1 MPMATDPKSRPSF
14 SAASRFRI
22 GLDAV
27 LRPALVLAVA
37 GMVNFLGA
45 KLHHRF
51 YWSAQTR
58 VELASST
65 LTILHSLTNRV
76 EVTLYYDTRN
86 RENFYPD
93 ILELLNA
100 YGDANKNISIRTV
113 DYTRDPAEA
122 MKVKEK
128 FNLPVSLAS
137 PNAPPAKD
145 LIIFACGDRHAVVP
159 GAVVVGAKT
168 VQMSSSEP
176 DFDPNEKRVQFVRK
190 PVTFNGEVLFT
201 SQ

>member
-22 GLDAV
+22 GLDVV
-27 LRPALVLAVA
+27 LRTALVLAVA

-86 RENFYPD
+86 RENFYPS
-93 ILELLNA
+93 NA
-100 YGDANKNISIRTV
+100 PGR
-113 DYTRDPAEA
+113 P
-122 MKVKEK
+122 
-128 FNLPVSLAS
+128 L
-137 PNAPPAKD
+137 PNAARRTAAVA
-145 LIIFACGDRHAVVP
+145 FAASMRATGRA
-159 GAVVVGAKT
+159 A
-168 VQMSSSEP
+168 M
-176 DFDPNEKRVQFVRK
+176 
-190 PVTFNGEVLFT
+190 
-201 SQ
+201 